1 MRKIIDKYNRNK
13 RNDQLLRWDMSLILK
28 IFFS

>member
-13 RNDQLLRWDMSLILK
+13 RNDQLLSWDMSLILK